1 MPQRVVGS
9 VLLDVVEALS
19 VDVKNPTRLCLYSL
33 CNNGILL
40 LPCMMMCY
48 IVSVLCLMCV
58 WCPCK
63 AINNNVS
70 VQYNGGLLPG
80 IILLTQ

>member
-9 VLLDVVEALS
+9 ILLDVVEALS
-19 VDVKNPTRLCLYSL
+19 VDVKNPTRICLYSL

-48 IVSVLCLMCV
+48 IVSVLCLMYA
-58 WCPCK
+58 WCP
-63 AINNNVS
+63 
-70 VQYNGGLLPG
+70 
-80 IILLTQ
+80 